1 MRGQMKTPKP
11 PAHTTGGPRPART
24 AQRKKTRG
32 PTRPDA
38 RIAIRGPRRT
48 TLPPAGTPWNKTV
61 WGSLP
66 PRSPSK
72 VKTRAV
78 STRST
83 RRDAAPPLRA
93 CGRLTALQ
101 SRRTRPEQD
110 KTPHA
115 RRPAGSRQASGRLAG
130 SACAAPVA
138 TRQHS
143 GPGPSRSELQLIN

>member
-1 MRGQMKTPKP
+1 MRGQMQTPKP

-93 CGRLTALQ
+93 CGRLCKAAG
-101 SRRTRPEQD
+101 RGPEQD

-130 SACAAPVA
+130 SACAPVA
-138 TRQHS
+138 TRQH
-143 GPGPSRSELQLIN
+143 PDQAPAVLNCN